1 MISLT
6 YEQKKSLGFQFLLD
20 QMSADCV
27 YGQEQIRQCCPYTPG
42 EWELLQQELSRLGAL
57 TEGYGD
63 HRGFWDRVERILMN
77 LKEIRGSLKRAG
89 ETVLTDLELFECKQ
103 FLLQMEKMWQLYQ
116 EEQAVELVGIS
127 WRDCRGALELL
138 DPEGRRLPGFYLA
151 DAYDEE
157 LRGVR
162 EEKKRLEVLLRQ
174 ERSDKEKADLLGK
187 RQALVAREEQIAQ
200 KVRQRLTDG
209 LQPYLNDME
218 ENCRV
223 AGKLDFLL
231 QKAKLALAYGGICP
245 RVDGCGVPDGQVS
258 VAGAGGGQ
266 ADRPGPAPE
275 GGRAVLRLLEMRN
288 PMLEESLKE
297 RGKEFAPISFSM
309 EEGCA
314 VITGANM
321 GGKSVALRTLALQV
335 ALAQSGF
342 FVYAKEAELPMF
354 DHISLIAEEY
364 QAMGSGLSSFGGEIM
379 ELSEALNCQKQG
391 FSLMIFDELAR
402 GTNPDEGAVIVRAAV
417 QYLKKRRCMAIF
429 ATHYDHV
436 AEYGDYHYQ
445 VMGLRNVDM
454 QKLRQEIEGIGA
466 RKGIDV
472 IAKYMDYGI
481 YQVHGAEECPRDA
494 IHICGLLG
502 LEPELLGLIE
512 GTPEIGGRP

>member
-27 YGQEQIRQCCPYTPG
+27 YGQEQIRQCRPYTPG
-42 EWELLQQELSRLGAL
+42 EWEPLQQELARLGAL
-57 TEGYGD
+57 TENYGKC
-63 HRGFWDRVERILMN
+63 RGFWDRVERILMN
-77 LKEIRGSLKRAG
+77 LKEIRGSLKRAKDS
-89 ETVLTDLELFECKQ
+89 VLTDLELFECKQ
-103 FLLQMEKMWQLYQ
+103 FLLQMEKMWQFYQ
-116 EEQAVELVGIS
+116 EEQAVELPGIS
-127 WRDCRGALELL
+127 WRDCRGALNLL

-157 LRGVR
+157 LARVR
-162 EEKKRLEVLLRQ
+162 EEKKRLEVLLRL
-174 ERSDKEKADLLGK
+174 ERSDKEKAELLGK

-200 KVRQRLTDG
+200 NVRQRLTNE
-209 LQPYLNDME
+209 LRPYLEDME
-218 ENCRV
+218 ENCRI
-223 AGKLDFLL
+223 AGELDFLL

-245 RVDGCGVPDGQVS
+245 KVERREAAS
-258 VAGAGGGQ
+258 
-266 ADRPGPAPE
+266 E
-275 GGRAVLRLLEMRN
+275 GRARLNLFEMQN
-288 PMLEESLKE
+288 PMLQESLKE

-335 ALAQSGF
+335 VLAQSGF
-342 FVYAKEAELPMF
+342 FVYAGEAELPMF

-379 ELSEALNCQKQG
+379 ELSEALNRQKEG

-454 QKLRQEIEGIGA
+454 QKLRQEIACIGA

-472 IAKYMDYGI
+472 IAQYMDYGI

-502 LEPELLGLIE
+502 LEPELLRLIE
-512 GTPEIGGRP
+512 EAQE